1 MKAVIKLSIIIVNY
15 NSSDFLKKCLASLYQ
30 SKPTTPFG
38 VLVVDNNSSDN
49 SVGMLKRDFPQVTL
63 IENKENI
70 GFARAN
76 NQALQK
82 CQGEFVLFL
91 NPDTLLLH
99 GSIDA
104 LVETM
109 QKENKVGVLGC
120 RLINE
125 DGTLQLSW
133 GRMVNLSNEF
143 WQRFISRRY
152 EKGNRLIARYL
163 QRKSRQPHH
172 PHWVTGAC
180 MIARQ
185 QALKEVGDFDQNF
198 FMFLEDVDLCHRMRK
213 RGWEILYTPSTEVI
227 HLRGKSMETNR
238 ARALKAYRKSQLHF
252 YRKHYGRVR
261 WTTLRIYLLGKFI
274 LSRLTSRLAYLIT
287 RKSQA
292 QNSYNLSKELLSLV
306 ARAKY
311 RANDAAV

>member
-30 SKPTTPFG
+30 SNPTTPFE
-38 VLVVDNNSSDN
+38 VLVVDNSSSDN
-49 SVGMLKRDFPQVTL
+49 SVEMVRRDFPQITL

-70 GFARAN
+70 GFAPAN
-76 NQALQK
+76 NQALQR
-82 CQGEFVLFL
+82 CRGEFVLFL
-91 NPDTLLLH
+91 NPDTMLLS
-99 GSIDA
+99 GSVDA

-109 QKENKVGVLGC
+109 QKGNKVGILGC
-120 RLINE
+120 RLLNE

-133 GRMVNLSNEF
+133 GRMVNLANEF

-152 EKGNRLIARYL
+152 EKGNRLITRHL
-163 QRKSRQPHH
+163 QRKSRQLHH

-180 MIARQ
+180 MLARRE
-185 QALKEVGDFDQNF
+185 ALEEVGDFDQNF
-198 FMFLEDVDLCHRMRK
+198 FMFLEDVDLCHRIRK
-213 RGWEILYTPSTEVI
+213 KGWEILYTPSAEVI

-238 ARALKAYRKSQLHF
+238 AAALKAYRKSQLHF

-261 WTTLRIYLLGKFI
+261 WTMLRIYLLCKFT
-274 LSRLTSRLAYLIT
+274 LSRLASRLAYFIT

-292 QNSYNLSKELLSLV
+292 RDNYNLSKELLSLV

-311 RANDAAV
+311 SADEVIP